1 MQVLDYIVT
10 FMREDRPHSDEE
22 YNTMPLNDTKIT
34 LRGALSS
41 FPIALSTIL
50 WRRNRTYRNYSDE
63 NKAKRSAS
71 KDEAAAKAKA
81 RRLNV
86 ATLLNDSTRRILN

>member
-1 MQVLDYIVT
+1 MQVLNYIVT
-10 FMREDRPHSDEE
+10 VMREDRPHSNEE

-50 WRRNRTYRNYSDE
+50 WSEEIELVAIIAMKIKQNGAHQKIKQQRR
-63 NKAKRSAS
+63 
-71 KDEAAAKAKA
+71 
-81 RRLNV
+81 RRHAV
-86 ATLLNDSTRRILN
+86 SM